1 VSFMLLVVVILL
13 SLTLSN
19 KTSIWQTQQN
29 KMIPA
34 RGPQTIVDSS
44 LHLMI
49 PYITFDASL
58 HLMIPY
64 LSLPYRGF
72 LLCVLKEPSNAP
84 CPAKQAKQATDG
96 CLSQTVIESKCE
108 VTLSPGEESRRSFF
122 PTLHKQRDSSKTF
135 VKHIETHS
143 TFKIDRD
150 IIENTLADHCIRCNL
165 LLRHFKVPLSFMCH
179 SRPSSFIRIPHTLT
193 QALPGIVYNY
203 DCYFVRSLTS
213 CYVVDGCVCTVLM
226 LVMIAYGVDDYV

>member
-1 VSFMLLVVVILL
+1 MLLVVVILL

-108 VTLSPGEESRRSFF
+108 VTLSPGEESRLSC
-122 PTLHKQRDSSKTF
+122 
-135 VKHIETHS
+135 
-143 TFKIDRD
+143 FKIDRE

>member
-1 VSFMLLVVVILL
+1 MLLVVVILL

-72 LLCVLKEPSNAP
+72 SLCVLKEPSNAP

-108 VTLSPGEESRRSFF
+108 VTLSPGEESCRSCFS
-122 PTLHKQRDSSKTF
+122 TLHKQRDSSKTF

-150 IIENTLADHCIRCNL
+150 IIENTLADH
-165 LLRHFKVPLSFMCH
+165 
-179 SRPSSFIRIPHTLT
+179 
-193 QALPGIVYNY
+193 YNY
-203 DCYFVRSLTS
+203 DCYCVRSLTS